1 MLRSELLG
9 NFVHCLLN
17 ECQKRR
23 VEKRRLRNEKNCL
36 LLVWNEDI
44 HVENLSAIHFCE
56 LLFNDL
62 WGFAV
67 SRS

>member
-1 MLRSELLG
+1 MNVKKGGLRKEDSEM
-9 NFVHCLLN
+9 
-17 ECQKRR
+17 K
-23 VEKRRLRNEKNCL
+23 KNCL
-36 LLVWNEDI
+36 LLVWNENI

-67 SRS
+67 SRSLRQNTF